1 MNSTQWLTRRLFVI
15 FFLVSAM
22 PAQSMTLEDYLWK
35 NRVIITF
42 SSDEQHP
49 ERLSIKE
56 QIDLHRCGFRD
67 RDLVHIDLIQGSAGF
82 DEMSQKF
89 SVSGEG
95 FQLLLLGKDGG
106 VKKRTSTVSLEE
118 VFSLIDTMPMR
129 RREMRDDDCQ

>member
-1 MNSTQWLTRRLFVI
+1 M
-15 FFLVSAM
+15 SAM
-22 PAQSMTLEDYLWK
+22 PAQSVTLKDYLWK

-42 SSDEQHP
+42 SSDEQHT
-49 ERLSIKE
+49 ERLSTKE
-56 QIDLHRCGFRD
+56 QIELHQCGFRD
-67 RDLVHIDLIQGSAGF
+67 RDLVHIDLIQGSAEF

-89 SVSGEG
+89 SVSDEK
-95 FQLLLLGKDGG
+95 FQLLLIGKDGG

>member
-15 FFLVSAM
+15 FFLMSAM
-22 PAQSMTLEDYLWK
+22 PAQSMTVKDYLWK

-67 RDLVHIDLIQGSAGF
+67 RDLVHIDLIQGSAEF
-82 DEMSQKF
+82 EEMSQEF
-89 SVSGEG
+89 LVSVEG

-129 RREMRDDDCQ
+129 RREMRDSKC

>member
-1 MNSTQWLTRRLFVI
+1 M
-15 FFLVSAM
+15 SAM

-42 SSDEQHP
+42 SSDEQHT
-49 ERLSIKE
+49 ERLSVKE
-56 QIDLHRCGFRD
+56 QIDLHRCKFRD
-67 RDLVHIDLIQGSAGF
+67 RDLVHIDLIQGSAEF

>member
-1 MNSTQWLTRRLFVI
+1 MNSTQWLTRRLFII

-42 SSDEQHP
+42 SSDEQHT
-49 ERLSIKE
+49 ERLSVKE
-56 QIDLHRCGFRD
+56 QIDLHRCKFRD
-67 RDLVHIDLIQGSAGF
+67 RDLVHIDLIQGSAEF

>member
-1 MNSTQWLTRRLFVI
+1 M
-15 FFLVSAM
+15 SAM
-22 PAQSMTLEDYLWK
+22 PAQSMTVKDYLWK

-67 RDLVHIDLIQGSAGF
+67 RDLVHIDLIQGSAEF
-82 DEMSQKF
+82 EEMSQEF
-89 SVSGEG
+89 LVSGEG

-118 VFSLIDTMPMR
+118 VLSLIDTMPMR
-129 RREMRDDDCQ
+129 RREMRDSKC